1 MIEPKTN
8 EDKWIIAIRAKTIIL
23 FKRTLLNSL
32 RLVYPYVKKCLP
44 PPEEYCEEVQEI
56 YHKFFG
62 TLIERDYGE
71 NKEKWEMIRD
81 ISCLG
86 LDYSKGYLLR
96 LLDAVAEVDMEKL
109 KITASKEIL
118 KPLSYKFKK
127 LDES

>member
-1 MIEPKTN
+1 MIEPKTQ
-8 EDKWIIAIRAKTIIL
+8 EDKWKIAIRAKTIIL

-32 RLVYPYVKKCLP
+32 GLLYPYVKKCLP

-56 YHKFFG
+56 YYKFFG
-62 TLIERDYGE
+62 TLIERDY
-71 NKEKWEMIRD
+71 KEQKQKWKMIRD
-81 ISCLG
+81 ISCFA
-86 LDYSKGYLLR
+86 LDYSRGYLLR

-109 KITASKEIL
+109 KIKAPKEIL